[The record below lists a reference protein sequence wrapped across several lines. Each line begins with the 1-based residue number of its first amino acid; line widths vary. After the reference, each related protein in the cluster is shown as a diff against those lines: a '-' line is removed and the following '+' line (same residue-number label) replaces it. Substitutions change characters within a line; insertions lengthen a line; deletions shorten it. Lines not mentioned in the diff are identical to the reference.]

1 VVTLKMPDIV
11 VITGTASGL
20 GQSITSMCA
29 ASGSDVIGVDL
40 KEVRQDI
47 RGGSYKHVNASVD
60 DPGTWQRIAREVQ
73 ALPDSY
79 SIGLVCVAAVLMQGT
94 AEELSPEEWH
104 RVLGVNVVGPA
115 LGLGTLAPVMAGR
128 GGGPVVMVGSVNATF
143 GEESL
148 LAYNASK
155 GALRQLVRTAALD
168 YGKHQV
174 RVNMVS
180 PGPMETEMFLKHLRM
195 ADDPAEF
202 RSSRERRQ
210 PLGRILKPEEVA
222 GGIAFLISD
231 YATGITGAD
240 LVIDGGLTAGFEYR
254 NIAMHTAGV

>member
-1 VVTLKMPDIV
+1 LVTLRMPDVV

-20 GQSITSMCA
+20 GQSITTMCA
-29 ASGSDVIGVDL
+29 SSGSEVIGVDL
-40 KEVRQDI
+40 KEVPQDMPDGKYVHI
-47 RGGSYKHVNASVD
+47 NASVEEPD
-60 DPGTWQRIAREVQ
+60 TWQQILREVR
-73 ALPDSY
+73 ARPDSY
-79 SIGLVCVAAVLMQGT
+79 SIGLVCVAAILMQGT
-94 AEELSPEEWH
+94 AEEVSPEAWH
-104 RVLGVNVVGPA
+104 RVLGVNVIGPA
-115 LGLGTLAPVMAGR
+115 LGLGALVPLIASR
-128 GGGPVVMVGSVNATF
+128 GGGPIVMVGSVNATF

-195 ADDPAEF
+195 SDNPAEF

-210 PLGRILKPEEVA
+210 PLGRILEPQEVA
-222 GGIAFLISD
+222 SGIAFLLSD
-231 YATGITGAD
+231 HATGITGAD

-254 NIAMHTAGV
+254 NIEMRGSGV